1 MDQGRTEDAEEL
13 SRAMEDSR
21 ASISETVGEIREA
34 VTHAIDWRER
44 VKGHPGA
51 SLGIAAGTGLI
62 VGRWIG
68 GKITRSDTPGR
79 LHSEAAAWTR
89 PSHPTSLGA
98 SQMGPRMLDGSIH
111 RAASRAES
119 LVNRV
124 IDEVAD
130 AVEAGALV
138 PLFSR
143 LRGFLYSSASAA
155 RRSEE
160 WPEAETT
167 RDRNSST
174 GERRGVVPGAA
185 AERGFTPGTPA
196 GRAVTPSSSATASV
210 TPGSPVGSTVTPGA
224 SAGRG
229 VTAGTPAGWADTHA
243 VGTPE

>member
-44 VKGHPGA
+44 VKTHPGA

-68 GKITRSDTPGR
+68 GKITRPDMTGHIPG
-79 LHSEAAAWTR
+79 EAATAWTR

-98 SQMGPRMLDGSIH
+98 SQTSPRMLDGTIH
-111 RAASRAES
+111 RAASRAEG

-130 AVEAGALV
+130 AVEAGALM

-143 LRGFLYSSASAA
+143 LRDFLYSSASPA

-167 RDRNSST
+167 RSSSAA
-174 GERRGVVPGAA
+174 ERRGAPGAA
-185 AERGFTPGTPA
+185 AERSFTPGTSA
-196 GRAVTPSSSATASV
+196 GRAFTPSASATAGV
-210 TPGSPVGSTVTPGA
+210 TPGSPVGSSVTPGA